1 MEEIKFRLM
10 KCTVLSFLMCF
21 IQLAGVAQTQEA
33 TQLLL
38 NYEKLKQLEEI
49 LDNMYKGYKILSQG
63 YNRIKNIAEGNYN
76 LHQVF
81 LDGLYAVN
89 PSVRNYQ
96 RIPKIINYQ
105 LLLMKE
111 YKRAYNRFKKDPNLT
126 ASELRYLESVY
137 GYLIKQSLKNIEEL
151 TMIITASK
159 LRMGDDER
167 LKAIDRIYMDME
179 SKLSFIRYFN
189 NSTQLLVMQRAKDNG
204 EVTTTEK
211 LYEVEQ

>member
-1 MEEIKFRLM
+1 M
-10 KCTVLSFLMCF
+10 KWLVLLCMICGAQ
-21 IQLAGVAQTQEA
+21 IAGLAQTQEA

-63 YNRIKNIAEGNYN
+63 YNRIKNIAEGNYT

-89 PSVRNYQ
+89 PSVRNYE
-96 RIPKIINYQ
+96 RIPRIINYQ

-111 YKRAYNRFKKDPNLT
+111 YKRAYNRFKKDPNLN

-137 GYLIKQSLKNIEEL
+137 EYLVKQSLKNIEEL

-159 LRMGDDER
+159 LRMSDDER
-167 LKAIDRIYMDME
+167 LRAIDRIYMDME
-179 SKLSFIRYFN
+179 SKLSFLRYFN
-189 NSTQLLVMQRAKDNG
+189 SSTQLLVLQRAKENS
-204 EVTTTEK
+204 EVETTQR
-211 LYEVEQ
+211 LYEVE